1 MSGERGDHQRKGR
14 SRPDSDQCLAY
25 LEGRV
30 VEDGPFVDSGGLQFV
45 FWHHLGTKG
54 QHLKEERE
62 KRIAKKMVSW
72 KTRYFFCECYG
83 SLV

>member
-1 MSGERGDHQRKGR
+1 MTN
-14 SRPDSDQCLAY
+14 QCLAY

-54 QHLKEERE
+54 QHLKEERRRGKHE
-62 KRIAKKMVSW
+62 EMVSW
-72 KTRYFFCECYG
+72 KMGNPQFDRG
-83 SLV
+83 DGD

>member
-1 MSGERGDHQRKGR
+1 MRGE
-14 SRPDSDQCLAY
+14 RPDSDQRLAY

-54 QHLKEERE
+54 QHLKEEKE
-62 KRIAKKMVSW
+62 KRKA
-72 KTRYFFCECYG
+72 
-83 SLV
+83 